1 MSNTTL
7 FLFFNEY
14 PILPIVVILASS
26 SAFLPILFIIYI
38 AQIAPL
44 HSNCRW
50 CYMAAPFQLPWYQSN
65 ELCRLS
71 TTIFHFRFIL
81 CIWVLGAS
89 FVVNLGLVTLDLANE
104 TGYMPL
110 TAFEPRKN
118 HLRFFYLY
126 LIIFRNS
133 LHTISMVLDH
143 GDFLI
148 LLWIAAINRAN
159 TVNRRSGTI
168 PFFAICLEIADNHN
182 IVDGNIQE
190 IK

>member
-1 MSNTTL
+1 LGNLGDIIIFTYSYLLAVDGFLGPLLSPNQYSMTSSSTSYHINEIHSAISASVIMSNTTL

-44 HSNCRW
+44 HSNC
-50 CYMAAPFQLPWYQSN
+50 
-65 ELCRLS
+65 
-71 TTIFHFRFIL
+71 RFIL

-148 LLWIAAINRAN
+148 LL
-159 TVNRRSGTI
+159 
-168 PFFAICLEIADNHN
+168 
-182 IVDGNIQE
+182 
-190 IK
+190 